1 MSVGSTLR
9 LRNGRSKI
17 VSERVSMRES
27 SLGER
32 IVPAEVKAHRFVELD
47 SLRGIAASAVVFGY
61 FYLLWS
67 STRCY
72 VWIQRAPS

>member
-1 MSVGSTLR
+1 
-9 LRNGRSKI
+9 
-17 VSERVSMRES
+17 MRES